1 MTITLYTM
9 PNCPHCVRAKE
20 ALDDHGIVY
29 HMVSIPD
36 KTTRHDFYDNIAAD
50 MALYPQ
56 NVRRTMP
63 KLKAGDT
70 WVPSADDIVDMCLM
84 GVL

>member
-9 PNCPHCVRAKE
+9 PNCPHCVRAKD
-20 ALDDHGIVY
+20 ALDDHGVTY
-29 HMVSIPD
+29 TAVSIPD
-36 KTTRHDFYDNIAAD
+36 KSKRHAFYDGIADD
-50 MALYPQ
+50 MAMYPQ

-63 KLKAGDT
+63 KLRAGDT
-70 WVPSADDIVDMCLM
+70 WVPCADDIVDMCLM

>member
-20 ALDDHGIVY
+20 ALDDHGITY
-29 HMVSIPD
+29 AAVSIPD
-36 KTTRHDFYDNIAAD
+36 KSKRHEFYDSISPD

-63 KLKAGDT
+63 KLRAGDM

>member
-1 MTITLYTM
+1 MTIILYTM
-9 PNCPHCVRAKE
+9 PNCPHCERAKH
-20 ALDDHGIVY
+20 ALDTYGVVY
-29 HMVSIPD
+29 SAVSIPD
-36 KTTRHDFYDNIAAD
+36 KSKRHEFYDGIAAD

-63 KLKAGDT
+63 KMLAGDM